1 MRRTTGALAD
11 FYCTSTLS
19 NERPQ
24 GDGRLEKGEAMELQI
39 RPYQADDI
47 KAMVRIWNEV
57 VEAGDAFPQVTPL
70 TEQNADEFFSAQT
83 ATMVADVNG
92 IIFGMYILHPNNI
105 GRCAHIAN
113 ASFAVASASRGLGLG
128 RKLVEN
134 CIETCGKKGFR
145 GLQFNA
151 VVTSNVSAQHLYE
164 SIGFTKVGKIPGG
177 FINGLGGYED
187 IFIYYI
193 DTLDASQPC

>member
-1 MRRTTGALAD
+1 
-11 FYCTSTLS
+11 
-19 NERPQ
+19 
-24 GDGRLEKGEAMELQI
+24 MELQI
-39 RPYQADDI
+39 RPYTVDDI

-92 IIFGMYILHPNNI
+92 IIFGMYILHPNGI

-113 ASFAVASASRGLGLG
+113 ASFAVGAALCGIGRGPQQGGKRLGTSGQNGVPG
-128 RKLVEN
+128 RA
-134 CIETCGKKGFR
+134 GKPR
-145 GLQFNA
+145 GAPNEA
-151 VVTSNVSAQHLYE
+151 AQHLYE
-164 SIGFTKVGKIPGG
+164 AIGFTKVGMIPGG

-187 IFIYYI
+187 MFVYYI
-193 DTLDASQPC
+193 DTLDTAQPC

>member
-1 MRRTTGALAD
+1 
-11 FYCTSTLS
+11 
-19 NERPQ
+19 
-24 GDGRLEKGEAMELQI
+24 MELQI
-39 RPYQADDI
+39 RPYTADDI

-57 VEAGDAFPQVTPL
+57 VEAGDAFPQVAPL

-92 IIFGMYILHPNNI
+92 IIFGMYILHPNGI

-151 VVTSNVSAQHLYE
+151 VVASNEAAQHLYE
-164 SIGFTKVGKIPGG
+164 SMGFTKVGMIPASAATRTCSFTTSTRLTPPSPAEDSRLQPVWPLRAC
-177 FINGLGGYED
+177 FIREHLVITEAKACQSRR
-187 IFIYYI
+187 FA
-193 DTLDASQPC
+193 LS

>member
-1 MRRTTGALAD
+1 
-11 FYCTSTLS
+11 
-19 NERPQ
+19 
-24 GDGRLEKGEAMELQI
+24 MELQI
-39 RPYQADDI
+39 RPYTADDI

-92 IIFGMYILHPNNI
+92 IIFGMYILHPNGI

-151 VVTSNVSAQHLYE
+151 VVAGNARARALYE
-164 SIGFTKVGKIPGG
+164 RIGFRCVGRVEGG
-177 FINGLGGYED
+177 FRLPDGRYED
-187 IFIYYI
+187 IYLYVYSLI
-193 DTLDASQPC
+193 

>member
-1 MRRTTGALAD
+1 
-11 FYCTSTLS
+11 
-19 NERPQ
+19 
-24 GDGRLEKGEAMELQI
+24 MELQI

-92 IIFGMYILHPNNI
+92 IIFGMYILHPNSI

-128 RKLVEN
+128 RKLGGELHRNVRQE
-134 CIETCGKKGFR
+134 GFPRSAVQRR
-145 GLQFNA
+145 G
-151 VVTSNVSAQHLYE
+151 
-164 SIGFTKVGKIPGG
+164 
-177 FINGLGGYED
+177 GL
-187 IFIYYI
+187 
-193 DTLDASQPC
+193 

>member
-1 MRRTTGALAD
+1 
-11 FYCTSTLS
+11 
-19 NERPQ
+19 
-24 GDGRLEKGEAMELQI
+24 MELQI
-39 RPYQADDI
+39 RPYTADDI

-92 IIFGMYILHPNNI
+92 IIFGMYILHPNGI

-151 VVTSNVSAQHLYE
+151 VFASNEAAQHLYE
-164 SIGFTKVGKIPGG
+164 SMGFTKVGMIPGG

-187 IFIYYI
+187 MFVYYI
-193 DTLDASQPC
+193 DTLDTAQPC

>member
-1 MRRTTGALAD
+1 
-11 FYCTSTLS
+11 
-19 NERPQ
+19 
-24 GDGRLEKGEAMELQI
+24 MELQI
-39 RPYQADDI
+39 RPYTADDI
-47 KAMVRIWNEV
+47 QAMVRIWNEV

-92 IIFGMYILHPNNI
+92 IIFGMYILHPNGI

-113 ASFAVASASRGLGLG
+113 ASFAVGAAPRGLGPG
-128 RKLVEN
+128 RQPV
-134 CIETCGKKGFR
+134 GKMDGPSGTKGVR

-151 VVTSNVSAQHLYE
+151 VVASNEAAQHLYE
-164 SIGFTKVGKIPGG
+164 SMGFTKVGMIPGG

-187 IFIYYI
+187 MFVYYI
-193 DTLDASQPC
+193 DTLDTAQPC

>member
-1 MRRTTGALAD
+1 
-11 FYCTSTLS
+11 
-19 NERPQ
+19 
-24 GDGRLEKGEAMELQI
+24 MELQI
-39 RPYQADDI
+39 RSYTADDI

-92 IIFGMYILHPNNI
+92 IIFGMYILHPNGI

-151 VVTSNVSAQHLYE
+151 VVENNLHARHLYE
-164 SIGFTKVGKIPGG
+164 RLGFVRIGMVPRAFRMKDGSFENIC
-177 FINGLGGYED
+177 L
-187 IFIYYI
+187 YYH
-193 DTLDASQPC
+193 TL

>member
-1 MRRTTGALAD
+1 
-11 FYCTSTLS
+11 
-19 NERPQ
+19 
-24 GDGRLEKGEAMELQI
+24 MELQI
-39 RPYQADDI
+39 RPYTADDI

-92 IIFGMYILHPNNI
+92 IIFGMYILHPNGI

-134 CIETCGKKGFR
+134 CIETCGKKEGLPRPAVQRR
-145 GLQFNA
+145 GRLQRGRPA
-151 VVTSNVSAQHLYE
+151 PVRVHGLHE
-164 SIGFTKVGKIPGG
+164 SRHDPRW
-177 FINGLGGYED
+177 LHQRSRR
-187 IFIYYI
+187 
-193 DTLDASQPC
+193 L

>member
-1 MRRTTGALAD
+1 
-11 FYCTSTLS
+11 
-19 NERPQ
+19 
-24 GDGRLEKGEAMELQI
+24 MELQI
-39 RPYQADDI
+39 RPYTADDI

-92 IIFGMYILHPNNI
+92 IIFGMYILHPNGI
-105 GRCAHIAN
+105 GRCAHVAN

-151 VVTSNVSAQHLYE
+151 VVATNAGARHLYE
-164 SIGFTKVGKIPGG
+164 KLGFVQLGTIPGG
-177 FINGLGGYED
+177 FRMPDGSYAD
-187 IFIYYI
+187 ICPYYHE
-193 DTLDASQPC
+193 L

>member
-1 MRRTTGALAD
+1 
-11 FYCTSTLS
+11 
-19 NERPQ
+19 
-24 GDGRLEKGEAMELQI
+24 MELQI
-39 RPYQADDI
+39 RPYTADDI

-92 IIFGMYILHPNNI
+92 IIFGMYILHPNGI

-151 VVTSNVSAQHLYE
+151 VVASNEAAIHLYE
-164 SIGFTKVGKIPGG
+164 DLGFTRVGTIPGG
-177 FINGLGGYED
+177 FCSILGNFED
-187 IFIYYI
+187 MHIYYK
-193 DTLDASQPC
+193 DCFGAALPS

>member
-1 MRRTTGALAD
+1 
-11 FYCTSTLS
+11 
-19 NERPQ
+19 
-24 GDGRLEKGEAMELQI
+24 MELQI
-39 RPYQADDI
+39 RPYTADDI

-83 ATMVADVNG
+83 VTMVADVNG
-92 IIFGMYILHPNNI
+92 IIFGMYILHPNGI

-151 VVTSNVSAQHLYE
+151 VVASTRPPSTCTSPWASRRSADPR
-164 SIGFTKVGKIPGG
+164 GFHQRPGYARTCSFTTSTRSTPPSPAEADRPPG
-177 FINGLGGYED
+177 RV
-187 IFIYYI
+187 
-193 DTLDASQPC
+193 